1 MRPVFLHRKVNCGL
15 WAAVLVTAPLAHGQ
29 PSALSSTLLHP
40 AAVFDGQELHSG
52 WAVVVTGDKIVAVG
66 PTAEV
71 SAPPNLRTIDLPD
84 QTLLPGMIEG
94 HSHMFLHPYNE
105 TPWNDQVLIES
116 LALRTARATVHAQ
129 RTLMAGFTTARDL
142 GTEGAGFADVG
153 LKQAIDQGIIPGP
166 HLIIVT
172 RAIVAKGSY
181 GPKLSP
187 DVDVP
192 QGAEEASGVEEIVR
206 VAREQIGKGA
216 DWVKL
221 YADYRWGKDEPSRPT
236 FSQEEMA
243 AAVQA
248 AHSAGRLVSA
258 HATTA
263 EGMRRAVLAGV
274 DTIEHGDE
282 GTPDVFRLM
291 RQRRVALCPTVA
303 AGDAVLQYRGW
314 RKGVDPEPDRLQKK
328 RASMKAA
335 REAGVAFAM
344 GGDVGV
350 FAHGDNVREMEL
362 LVHEYGFSSLEVL
375 RQATSGNA
383 SIFHLNDRGRIR
395 PGLLA
400 DLVSVSG
407 DPTKEIVALRQV
419 HLVMKGGALVRR
431 P

>member
-1 MRPVFLHRKVNCGL
+1 
-15 WAAVLVTAPLAHGQ
+15 
-29 PSALSSTLLHP
+29 
-40 AAVFDGQELHSG
+40 
-52 WAVVVTGDKIVAVG
+52 
-66 PTAEV
+66 
-71 SAPPNLRTIDLPD
+71 
-84 QTLLPGMIEG
+84 
-94 HSHMFLHPYNE
+94 MFLHPYNE
-105 TPWNDQVLIES
+105 TPWNDQVLSES
-116 LALRTARATVHAQ
+116 FALRMARATVHAQ

-166 HLIIVT
+166 RLIVVT
-172 RAIVAKGSY
+172 RAIVTKGSY

-192 QGAEEASGVEEIVR
+192 QGAEEASGTEEIVR

-248 AHSAGRLVSA
+248 AHSAGRPVAA

-263 EGMRRAVLAGV
+263 EGMRRAVLAGI

-282 GTPDVFRLM
+282 GTLEVFKLM
-291 RQRRVALCPTVA
+291 KQKGIALCPTVA
-303 AGDAVLQYRGW
+303 ATDAISQYRGW
-314 RKGVDPEPDRLQKK
+314 KKGVDPEPDRIKKK
-328 RASMKAA
+328 RESMKAA
-335 REAGVAFAM
+335 RESGVTFAM

-350 FAHGDNVREMEL
+350 FSHGDNVREMEL
-362 LVHEYGFSSLEVL
+362 LVHEYGFSPLEVL
-375 RQATSGNA
+375 RQATNGNA
-383 SIFHLNDRGRIR
+383 KIFHLNDRGQIH

-407 DPTKEIVALRQV
+407 DPTRDVGTLRHVQ
-419 HLVMKGGALVRR
+419 LVMKGGVIFRQ